1 MDVKGLKLHVFGMM
15 MTVAF
20 SACATEPAQPT
31 RDCVLHV
38 EAALDWVKSGVVTRT
53 GKNAVGGGK
62 ETVEKIAEQVEKIRK
77 TKGDCAAYDTVA
89 EWLANQD

>member
-20 SACATEPAQPT
+20 SACAAEPVQPT
-31 RDCVLHV
+31 RDCVLNV

-53 GKNAVGGGK
+53 GKKAGVVSK
-62 ETVEKIAEQVEKIRK
+62 ESTKQLAAHVEKIRK